1 MQTRRERS
9 MKWSANSRQIRL
21 GKIQIADIQSDE
33 VSLGDY
39 TLPPDK
45 RMEHLKGIPGCSSTE
60 YTEPYE
66 TTKLLKAIRRDGG
79 GNRKS
84 SPLEE
89 KSGVYSL
96 AKSVS
101 AARPQET
108 KVLYRTLSDP
118 AGGITDEG
126 NPSQDYDHLSTW
138 RTKETVSPKSQ
149 NSPKSPRSPS
159 GPVIPQ
165 YEDPWDSKGKQ
176 QHFNQICEKA
186 EIASRNSQPTS
197 PASPN
202 KSRNRMDVYEDAWD
216 SDFQQKLIEARVQ
229 EARRASESR
238 PKGRYEYE
246 EPVSSSKTSVRK
258 LPSVGTKNTQNDGQV
273 YMSNYEQPWDS
284 KEKEQELEEKFSRV
298 GLSGGQRSPG
308 SPPPPDFAPPP
319 PPQAYEDAWDIR
331 PQSKIISQVS
341 LPNRTPEH
349 PPPRR
354 TSSPPLSKAM
364 AEPIDPKLPL
374 DIQKFYHGGITR
386 RDAEELLVIHKEG
399 SYLVRRSE
407 TQKNVFSLSLKGIG
421 GIPMHLRISLLHGEY
436 VLGEN
441 SQPFPTVPE
450 MVDYYTRHNLP
461 VQNASH
467 IKLLHPIA
475 RPRM

>member
-1 MQTRRERS
+1 
-9 MKWSANSRQIRL
+9 MK
-21 GKIQIADIQSDE
+21 GKNIVGLRFMPRCTCSHK

-39 TLPPDK
+39 VLPPDK
-45 RMEHLKGIPGCSSTE
+45 RMEHLQGIPRCSSTE

-66 TTKLLKAIRRDGG
+66 TSKMLKAIRREGG
-79 GNRKS
+79 GNSRKS
-84 SPLEE
+84 SPLED

-101 AARPQET
+101 AIRTGVNIP
-108 KVLYRTLSDP
+108 VYRTLSDP
-118 AGGITDEG
+118 SRGTTEED
-126 NPSQDYDHLSTW
+126 PSEDYDHLSTW
-138 RTKETVSPKSQ
+138 KIRNPE
-149 NSPKSPRSPS
+149 SPKSPRSPNKPPT
-159 GPVIPQ
+159 GQ

-176 QHFNQICEKA
+176 EQFNQICEKA
-186 EIASRNSQPTS
+186 EIVSRKSQPTS
-197 PASPN
+197 PSSPD
-202 KSRNRMDVYEDAWD
+202 KTRNRMDVYEEAWD
-216 SDFQQKLIEARVQ
+216 SDFQQKQLEARLL
-229 EARRASESR
+229 EARRASELK

-246 EPVSSSKTSVRK
+246 EPVASNSVRK
-258 LPSVGTKNTQNDGQV
+258 LPSIGPKNSHNDGQV

-284 KEKEQELEEKFSRV
+284 KQKEQELEEKLSRV

-319 PPQAYEDAWDIR
+319 PPQTYEEAWDIR

-341 LPNRTPEH
+341 SPHRAPGEH
-349 PPPRR
+349 PPPRKTTSPQLHNT
-354 TSSPPLSKAM
+354 TSSRSM

-386 RDAEELLVIHKEG
+386 KEAEELLVIYKEG

-450 MVDYYTRHNLP
+450 MVDYYTRHDLP